1 MDSPPMNTPQ
11 AQPNLAVI
19 GPVRQQVDKGI
30 ALLREEK
37 VVEAIQFARSLAD
50 AHPGEA
56 SVYAFAAEACNMG
69 SDFPAALAW
78 IDKAIGVSAD
88 PQHKI
93 KKAWLLSRSRRRDE
107 IPALVEEVA
116 ASAPDGR
123 VLWQLGKLC
132 YHHNLLLEAV
142 DYYERALTVAGENPA
157 WRYDLAIVRH
167 FSGDAEGAEQD
178 LEKLLGAGGGSGSVL
193 YLRSTLRKQTAENN
207 HLAELEARLGAGFAR
222 DEDEAGVRYAY
233 AKELEDLGQHE
244 LSFAALEAAA
254 RKKRATFNYDISAVV
269 SSLREI
275 RDVATADA
283 LAVVSEGSD
292 EAGAIFIMGMPRT
305 GTTLTERI
313 LLQSGKVRNA
323 GELMDFGAQLSRAM
337 QEQRENDP
345 ALSPTEAALR
355 IDFAAL
361 GRTYMR
367 GARQMAGGS
376 PIFIDKMPAN
386 YLYCGMIHK
395 ALPKAKIIHLVRDP
409 LDSCYAIF
417 KTQFFKAYEFSYD
430 LDELAQYY
438 IAYHELMRH
447 WHAVAPGAILDVH
460 YEALVTD
467 TETQARRI
475 YDWCGL
481 EWTPAALE
489 PPDKRSIYATASA
502 AQVRE
507 PVHTRS
513 VNSSRRHIE
522 KLAPL
527 LEKLVAAGVMPPT

>member
-1 MDSPPMNTPQ
+1 MNTL
-11 AQPNLAVI
+11 QPGASSF
-19 GPVRQQVDKGI
+19 PPQQVRTEVARGI

-37 VVEAIQFARSLAD
+37 VGEAIDVARSLAD
-50 AHPGEA
+50 RYPGEA
-56 SVYAFAAEACNMG
+56 AVYAFAAEACNIG
-69 SDFPAALAW
+69 GDFPAALAW
-78 IDKAIGVSAD
+78 IDKAIGASDD

-107 IPALVEEVA
+107 VPALVAEVA
-116 ASAPDGR
+116 ASEVRNGR

-142 DYYERALTVAGENPA
+142 GYYERALAASGENPA

-178 LEKLLGAGGGSGSVL
+178 LNKVLRAGGNSGAVL
-193 YLRSTLRKQTAENN
+193 YLRSTLRKQTVEAN
-207 HLAELEARLGAGFAR
+207 HLADLESRLAAGFLR
-222 DEDEAGVRYAY
+222 EEDEAGVRYAY
-233 AKELEDLGQHE
+233 AKELEDLGHHE
-244 LSFAALEAAA
+244 RSFESLEIAA
-254 RKKRATFNYDISAVV
+254 RKKRASFQYDVAAAVG
-269 SSLREI
+269 SLRDI
-275 RDVATADA
+275 RDIASAEA
-283 LAVVSEGSD
+283 LAAASEGCA
-292 EAGAIFIMGMPRT
+292 EEGAIFIVGMPRT

-313 LLQSGKVRNA
+313 LLQSGKVKNA
-323 GELMDFGAQLSRAM
+323 GELMDFGAQLSLAM
-337 QEQRENDP
+337 QEQRDANP
-345 ALSPTEAALR
+345 ALSQTEAALR
-355 IDFAAL
+355 IDYAKL

-367 GARQMAGGS
+367 GARQMAAGS

-438 IAYHELMRH
+438 TAYHELMRH
-447 WHAVAPGAILDVH
+447 WHQVLPGAILDVH

-475 YDWCGL
+475 YEWCGL

-489 PPDKRSIYATASA
+489 TPRERSVYATASA

-527 LEKLVAAGVMPPT
+527 LDKLVAAGVMPRPE

>member
-1 MDSPPMNTPQ
+1 MNTPR
-11 AQPNLAVI
+11 PNPDSIPAAHIRTEVA
-19 GPVRQQVDKGI
+19 KGV
-30 ALLREEK
+30 ALLREQK
-37 VVEAIQFARSLAD
+37 VSEAITFARSLAD

-56 SVYAFAAEACNMG
+56 AVYAFAAEACNIG
-69 SDFPAALAW
+69 TDFPAALAW
-78 IDKAIGVSAD
+78 IDKAIGASAD

-107 IPALVEEVA
+107 IAALVEEVA
-116 ASAPDGR
+116 ASAGGDGR

-142 DYYERALTVAGENPA
+142 GYYERALAAAGENPA

-167 FSGDAEGAEQD
+167 FSGDAAGAEQD
-178 LEKLLGAGGGSGSVL
+178 LDRLLRAGANSGSVL
-193 YLRSTLRKQTAENN
+193 YLRSTLRKQTADDN
-207 HLAELEARLGAGFAR
+207 HLAELEARMAAGFLR
-222 DEDEAGVRYAY
+222 DEDAAGVYYAY
-233 AKELEDLGQHE
+233 AKELEDLGEHE
-244 LSFAALEAAA
+244 RSFQALEIGA
-254 RKKRATFNYDISAVV
+254 RKKRASLDYDVSVAV
-269 SSLREI
+269 SSLRDI
-275 RDVATADA
+275 REGTKAGA
-283 LAVVSEGSD
+283 LAAASEGSS
-292 EAGAIFIMGMPRT
+292 EEGAIFIVGMPRT

-313 LLQSGKVRNA
+313 LLQSGKVKNA

-337 QEQRENDP
+337 LEQREMDP
-345 ALSPTEAALR
+345 ALSKTEAALR
-355 IDFAAL
+355 IDFAKL

-395 ALPKAKIIHLVRDP
+395 ALPNAKIIHLVRDP
-409 LDSCYAIF
+409 LDTCYAIF

-438 IAYHELMRH
+438 IAYHDLMRH
-447 WHAVAPGAILDVH
+447 WHEVMPGAILDVR
-460 YEALVTD
+460 YEDLVAD
-467 TETQARRI
+467 TEAQARRM
-475 YDWCGL
+475 YAWCGL

-489 PPDKRSIYATASA
+489 TPERRSVYATASA

-513 VNSSRRHIE
+513 VHSSRRHLE

-527 LEKLVAAGVMPPT
+527 VERLVAAGIMPPP